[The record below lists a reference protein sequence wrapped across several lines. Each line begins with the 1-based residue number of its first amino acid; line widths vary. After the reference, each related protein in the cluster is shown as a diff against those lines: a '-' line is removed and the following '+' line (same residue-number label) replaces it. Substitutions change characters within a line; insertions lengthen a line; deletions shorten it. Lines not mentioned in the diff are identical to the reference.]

1 MPGGPSNQPRLA
13 KGAFVDSNLLAV
25 PPLILPFQFNPDT
38 LTRHRSTELLA
49 PRSLRGLEEL
59 TPSADSPGETQTTLA
74 VPETIAMDIR
84 LDATDAMEKGDPIAG
99 EFGVLP
105 ALSTLEL
112 MITPR
117 HETVLGG
124 LLGLSAGFGFGE
136 RRSTPV
142 LLFVWGRERV
152 YPIRITTL
160 EIQEVEYNPQLNPT
174 RAIVSVS
181 VQVLGG
187 TNPFHIY
194 TQLHREIHAGLNLRN
209 AGDLARSVTN
219 IT

>member
-1 MPGGPSNQPRLA
+1 MPTGPSNQPRLI
-13 KGAFVDSNLLAV
+13 KGAFVDSNVLAV
-25 PPLILPFQFNPDT
+25 PPLILPFQFNPET
-38 LTRHRSTELLA
+38 LTRRRAADLEM
-49 PRSLRGLEEL
+49 PRSLRGLEEQTL
-59 TPSADSPGETQTTLA
+59 PADSLGEVQTTMT

-84 LDATDAMEKGDPIAG
+84 LDATDAMEQGDPIAG

-124 LLGLSAGFGFGE
+124 LLGLATGFGFGD

-142 LLFVWGRERV
+142 LLFVWGRQRV

-160 EIQEVEYNPQLNPT
+160 DIQEVEYNPQLNPT
-174 RAIVSVS
+174 RAVISVS

-187 TNPFHIY
+187 NNPFHLY
-194 TQLHREIHAGLNLRN
+194 TQLQREIHAGLNLVN
-209 AGDLARSVTN
+209 ARDLTRSIVH
-219 IT
+219 IS